1 MVTRDGSGGVEELDE
16 KWLKGEFSL
25 WHSGNKPDYISEDV
39 GSIPRVTQWVKYPA
53 LSRAVV

>member
-39 GSIPRVTQWVKYPA
+39 GSIPGVTQWVKYPA
-53 LSRAVV
+53 LS